1 MALTDKLTAIGDAI
15 RDKTGS
21 TDLLTLDAMPTAISG
36 ITTGGGDLPEEAYTI
51 TGDCSYRFANNGW
64 NWFIKNYKNEVVS
77 SDITNA
83 ECMFYKCTELTEI
96 PFDINIKENTDVVLD
111 YTFKSCEKLKTIP
124 KINNARVKSMQY
136 IFQYCKSL
144 REIPSDYFETWD
156 WSTLDAMT
164 SSSYG
169 YANSIFTNC
178 YSLRSIPMEILKHA
192 NPNVQ
197 YMYSYF
203 YNGFQHCYSL
213 DEIIGLPIPYIA
225 TWTTNGF
232 SNTFTNCGRLKRM
245 TFALQEDGTPY
256 VMNWKSQT
264 IDLST
269 QTGYTSVYSN
279 ITDYNSGIT
288 KEKRVSD
295 DTTYQALKDDP
306 DWFTSEIK
314 YSRYNHDS
322 AVETINSLPD
332 TSAYLATQT
341 SGKNT
346 IKFRGACG
354 ELTDG
359 GAINTMTEEEIAVAT
374 ARGWTVAFVQEGD
387 CYAE

>member
-36 ITTGGGDLPEEAYTI
+36 ITTGSGEGSVNLPEEVYTI
-51 TGDCSYRFANNGW
+51 TGDCRYRFANSGW
-64 NWFIKNYKNEVVS
+64 NWFVENYKDKIIT
-77 SDITNA
+77 SDITNVDN
-83 ECMFYKCTELTEI
+83 MFRENVELTEI
-96 PFDINIKENTDVVLD
+96 PFDINIKEDTDAVLNFMF
-111 YTFKSCEKLKTIP
+111 YSCEKLKKIP
-124 KINNARVKSMQY
+124 KINNARIKSM
-136 IFQYCKSL
+136 ISLFQHCRNL
-144 REIPSDYFETWD
+144 REISGDYFDAWN
-156 WSTLDAMT
+156 WSTLEAMT
-164 SSSYG
+164 SSYDGNAS
-169 YANSIFTNC
+169 SIFNSC
-178 YSLRSIPMEILKHA
+178 FSLRSLPLEFLSHM
-192 NPNVQ
+192 NPNSS
-197 YMYSYF
+197 YSYSYF
-203 YNGFQHCYSL
+203 TNGFQYCYSL

-225 TWTTNGF
+225 TWTSNGF
-232 SNTFTNCGRLKRM
+232 SSAFMNCGRLKRM

-256 VMNWKSQT
+256 VVNWSSQT

-269 QTGYTSVYSN
+269 QTGYTNIYAN
-279 ITDYNSGIT
+279 ITNYNSGIT
-288 KEKRVSD
+288 QDKMVSD
-295 DTTYQALKDDP
+295 DESYQALKDDP
-306 DWFTSEIK
+306 DWFTSNIK

-374 ARGWTVAFVQEGD
+374 ARGWTVAFV
-387 CYAE
+387 

>member
-36 ITTGGGDLPEEAYTI
+36 ITTGGGDLPEEAFAV

-64 NWFIKNYKNEVVS
+64 NWFIKNYRDKIIT
-77 SDITNA
+77 SDITNTA
-83 ECMFYKCTELTEI
+83 NMFLDNVELTEI

-111 YTFKSCEKLKTIP
+111 HTFDSCKKLKTIP

-136 IFQYCKSL
+136 IFQHCRSL
-144 REIPSDYFETWD
+144 REISSDYFDTWN
-156 WSTLDAMT
+156 WSTLEAMT
-164 SSSYG
+164 SLYDGDASGIFSSC
-169 YANSIFTNC
+169 F
-178 YSLRSIPMEILKHA
+178 SLRSLSLKFLNHM
-192 NPNVQ
+192 NPNSS
-197 YMYSYF
+197 YSYSYF
-203 YNGFQHCYSL
+203 TNGFKYCYSL
-213 DEIIGLPIPYIA
+213 DEIVGLPIPYTA
-225 TWTTNGF
+225 TWTSDAF
-232 SNTFTNCGRLKRM
+232 SSTFSYCGRLKRM
-245 TFALQEDGTPY
+245 TFATQEDGTPIS
-256 VMNWKSQT
+256 VKWRSQV

-269 QTGYTSVYSN
+269 QLGYTAVYSN

-374 ARGWTVAFVQEGD
+374 ARGWTVAFV
-387 CYAE
+387 

>member
-1 MALTDKLTAIGDAI
+1 MALTDKLTAIGNAI

-21 TDLLTLDAMPTAISG
+21 TALLTLDAMPTAING
-36 ITTGGGDLPEEAYTI
+36 ITTGSADLPEEAYTI
-51 TGDCSYRFANNGW
+51 TGDCKYRFSYSSW
-64 NWFIKNYKNEVVS
+64 NWFVKNYRDKIIT
-77 SDITNA
+77 SDITNTA
-83 ECMFYKCTELTEI
+83 NMFLENVELTEI
-96 PFDINIKENTDVVLD
+96 PFDINIKENTDVVLEH
-111 YTFKSCEKLKTIP
+111 TFDSCEKLKTIP

-136 IFQYCKSL
+136 IFQHCRSL
-144 REIPSDYFETWD
+144 REISSDYFDTWN
-156 WSTLDAMT
+156 WSTLEAMT
-164 SSSYG
+164 SLYDGNASGIFSYC
-169 YANSIFTNC
+169 F
-178 YSLRSIPMEILKHA
+178 SLRSLSLEFLNHM
-192 NPNVQ
+192 NPNVE
-197 YMYSYF
+197 YSYSYF
-203 YNGFQHCYSL
+203 YNGFQYCYSL

-232 SNTFTNCGRLKRM
+232 SNTFKNCGRLKRM

-264 IDLST
+264 IDLSA
-269 QTGYTSVYSN
+269 QTGYTLVYSN
-279 ITDYNSGIT
+279 ITNYNSGIT
-288 KEKRVSD
+288 KKKIVSD

-306 DWFTSEIK
+306 DWFTNLIP

-374 ARGWTVAFVQEGD
+374 ARGWTVAFV
-387 CYAE
+387 